1 MHKSLKT
8 LLLAGALAGSVGVAA
23 QAATV
28 NVTGSTGS
36 YNSGLN
42 NFDSALDTALGGNAV
57 LVAPAGITTN
67 GPVVLTFTL
76 VAAESGYANTFNAT
90 GAGSLSEGANN
101 NTSCGTLLTCSIGS
115 SISGIFNGDLASFL
129 SFTNNQSGG
138 NALTALLGQAN
149 GAFGVFTNGGAGN
162 HSVLFLAFDDQNK
175 NPDDNHDDI
184 IIRMNVAAVPVP
196 AAGFLLIGALGGL
209 AALRRRKAIAA

>member
-1 MHKSLKT
+1 
-8 LLLAGALAGSVGVAA
+8 
-23 QAATV
+23 
-28 NVTGSTGS
+28 
-36 YNSGLN
+36 
-42 NFDSALDTALGGNAV
+42 
-57 LVAPAGITTN
+57 VAPAGITTN

-115 SISGIFNGDLASFL
+115 SISGIFNGNLASLL
-129 SFTNNQSGG
+129 SFNNNQSGAA
-138 NALTALLGQAN
+138 ALVALLGQAN

-162 HSVLFLAFDDQNK
+162 HSVLFLAFDDQSQGA
-175 NPDDNHDDI
+175 DDNHDDI
-184 IIRMNVAAVPVP
+184 IIRMNVAAVPLP
-196 AAGFLLIGALGGL
+196 AGGLMLLGGLAGL